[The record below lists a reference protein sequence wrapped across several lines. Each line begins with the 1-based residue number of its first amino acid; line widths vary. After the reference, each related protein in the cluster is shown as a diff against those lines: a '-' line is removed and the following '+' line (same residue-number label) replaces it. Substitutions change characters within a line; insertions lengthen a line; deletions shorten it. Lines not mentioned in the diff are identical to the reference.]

1 MVNILK
7 INQFFTYSFLLNRL
21 KLLLFDLKQQNY
33 FFVKNTMQ
41 HKLLF
46 QILYRNRVKILR

>member
-21 KLLLFDLKQQNY
+21 KLLLFDLRLQNY
-33 FFVKNTMQ
+33 FSLNTMMQ

-46 QILYRNRVKILR
+46 QIL